1 MTLQRGLIFST
12 KYTRWEKGWYYLIGS
27 YQMGRKTHKTSN
39 LSLEI
44 EIIFILIFSFI
55 SVKDQSFKLIAFNTR
70 LSLNKSRVIG
80 HKMGSFSFAD
90 FRLILKKITE
100 FVKKNDEDIYFLN
113 LLDLDSVRFNVSLHF
128 LRNDLDVL
136 WLLLRNY
143 LV

>member
-1 MTLQRGLIFST
+1 
-12 KYTRWEKGWYYLIGS
+12 
-27 YQMGRKTHKTSN
+27 
-39 LSLEI
+39 
-44 EIIFILIFSFI
+44 
-55 SVKDQSFKLIAFNTR
+55 
-70 LSLNKSRVIG
+70 
-80 HKMGSFSFAD
+80 MGSFSFVD

>member
-1 MTLQRGLIFST
+1 
-12 KYTRWEKGWYYLIGS
+12 
-27 YQMGRKTHKTSN
+27 MGRKTHKTSN

-100 FVKKNDEDIYFLN
+100 FVKKNDEDIYFHN
-113 LLDLDSVRFNVSLHF
+113 LLDLDSMRFNVSLHF

-136 WLLLRNY
+136 
-143 LV
+143 

>member
-27 YQMGRKTHKTSN
+27 YQMGHKTHKTSN

-100 FVKKNDEDIYFLN
+100 FVKKMMKIFTFTIFLIWIQC
-113 LLDLDSVRFNVSLHF
+113 DLMCPFIFSEMT
-128 LRNDLDVL
+128 
-136 WLLLRNY
+136 
-143 LV
+143 